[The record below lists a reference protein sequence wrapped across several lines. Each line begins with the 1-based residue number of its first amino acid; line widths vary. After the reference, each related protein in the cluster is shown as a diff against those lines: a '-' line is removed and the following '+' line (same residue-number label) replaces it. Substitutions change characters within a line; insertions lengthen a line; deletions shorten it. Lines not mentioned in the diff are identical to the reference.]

1 MPDVEQQ
8 VAEARAA
15 IAAAQSAKARAEHEH
30 QVAQAQAQA
39 AARELKD
46 EFGVSSVQEAR
57 DLAVSLEAELEAE
70 CSAVRAALARVRH
83 LSLVAGKGS
92 S

>member
-1 MPDVEQQ
+1 MADVERQ
-8 VAEARAA
+8 VAAVKAD
-15 IAAAQSAKARAEHEH
+15 IAAAQGARARAEHEY
-30 QVAQAQAQA
+30 QVARAQAEA

-57 DLAVSLEAELEAE
+57 GLIALLESELQAE
-70 CSAVRAALARVRH
+70 CSAVREALDR
-83 LSLVAGKGS
+83 AGRGS